1 MNIIKKIILF
11 LNIINLIILIYAMTG
26 FKADD
31 VTLSKGEVYY
41 FDKGWTITWEDGTVR
56 EDVKLPYNGKSEKNE
71 LITIENVI
79 PKEYYGR
86 TIHFLSTDKIIRAY
100 IDGKLVYEFGVN
112 DERAFGHSPGSVEVL
127 IDIPMNVEEGLLRIE
142 MESPYVNS
150 AATIT
155 QIKVADRAVAIQGL
169 FKSRIF
175 DIIVSVIVIVL
186 CIVFN
191 ILFIAQKATKQKS
204 FGLQYLAYF
213 CGNSCIYFLIETR
226 ILTVFYGNQ
235 LLYSILVYIVIMIMP
250 VYLLL
255 YYEKTMPEIYKK
267 RYIIMFGVCC
277 ANILI
282 QNLLQVLNIVDYK
295 NMVLFSHIIILSV
308 LFGITETLWD
318 ESIKHKKSG
327 HKLDIAAMFI
337 MGISVIID
345 MVRYYVLRSGDMGY
359 FQRIST
365 VIFGI
370 FMVISH
376 IIRLANNYSDSR
388 KKYVEE
394 IEQQNLILMQAKEE
408 AQAANVAKSKFLA
421 NMSHEIRTPINT
433 VLGMDE
439 MIIREA
445 EQKEIVD
452 YAVDIQNAGNTLLA
466 IINDILDFSKIE
478 AGNLEIKERE
488 YDFASLIHDTS
499 LMASFK
505 AEEKGID
512 FIMTVDNNLPSRL
525 YGDDI
530 RIRQVVENLLTN
542 GIKYT
547 KAGFVQLVIK
557 GEKKGDT
564 IKLYFEVI
572 DTGVGIKQE
581 DMPKLFN
588 EFERI
593 DETANRDVAGTGL
606 GLNITSQLI
615 ELMGGKLEARSE
627 FGKGTNMFFTL
638 EQPIINDE
646 PIGNLEERVRQR
658 NLNKNKDKYRLVFEA
673 PDANIL
679 VVDDNDM
686 NRRVFKSLLKKT
698 KIHVDEAE
706 GGIRCLE
713 MIQNKHYDIIFL
725 DHMMPNMDG
734 IETLHAMES
743 LDVHL
748 CKGTPVIVLTA
759 NAIQGAKEMYL
770 NEGFDGYMS
779 KPVVAEKLEN
789 MIQELLPSHMV
800 QMVVFNPDEQMENVE
815 LRMNVPKEILDLG
828 QIDGVDLEYAF
839 YRLQDMDVLMTTL
852 HEFYRMVYVEADNLN
867 ELFEHLEEEG
877 NLELYRIKVHA
888 MKSSAALIGAM
899 QLSGVA
905 KTLEYAARDGRV
917 EIIKALTVPFL
928 EEWREYRERLKPVI
942 EGKNSERKG
951 EPEGAVIDPDVI
963 RGLLSGIDISLQ
975 IMDVDKADELME
987 KLQSYRYTS
996 DIETEIDRLSGLVVN
1011 LEIEKVTEQINKISD
1026 MLRK

>member
-1 MNIIKKIILF
+1 MNIIKKIIWL
-11 LNIINLIILIYAMTG
+11 LNIINLVILIYAMVG
-26 FKADD
+26 FKGDD
-31 VTLSKGEVYY
+31 VTLSKGEVYD
-41 FDKGWTITWEDGTVR
+41 FNEGWTVIWEDGTVR
-56 EDVKLPYNGKSEKNE
+56 ENVTLPYNGKSEKNQRV
-71 LITIENVI
+71 TIENTI
-79 PKEYYGR
+79 PEEYHGC

-100 IDGKLVYEFGVN
+100 IDGHIVYEFGVN

-127 IDIPMNVEEGLLRIE
+127 IDIPMNISEGHLRIE
-142 MESPYVNS
+142 MESPYANY
-150 AATIT
+150 AASIAE
-155 QIKVADRAVAIQGL
+155 IKVADRAVAIQAL

-175 DIIVSVIVIVL
+175 DIILSVIVLVL
-186 CIVFN
+186 CIVFT
-191 ILFIAQKATKQKS
+191 ILFISQKATKQKS
-204 FGLQYLAYF
+204 FGLHFLGLF
-213 CGNSCIYFLIETR
+213 CGNSCIYFLVETR

-235 LLYSILVYIVIMIMP
+235 MLYSILAYIIVMIMP
-250 VYLLL
+250 IYLLL
-255 YYEKTMPEIYKK
+255 YYEKIMPDKYKK
-267 RYIIMFGVCC
+267 RYTIMLGICC
-277 ANILI
+277 ANIVI
-282 QNLLQVLNIVDYK
+282 QNLLQVLNIVDYR
-295 NMVLFSHIIILSV
+295 NMLVISHIIIFAALIV
-308 LFGITETLWD
+308 IIETIWD
-318 ESIKHKKSG
+318 ESDKQRRKG
-327 HKLDIAAMFI
+327 YRLDFFALAILEL
-337 MGISVIID
+337 SVIID
-345 MVRYYVLRSGDMGY
+345 MMRYYIMRASDMGY
-359 FQRIST
+359 IQRIGT

-370 FMVISH
+370 IMIISH
-376 IIRLANNYSDSR
+376 IIRLSNSYSDSR
-388 KKYVEE
+388 RQQMEE
-394 IEQQNLILMQAKEE
+394 IERQNQILMQAKEE

-478 AGNLEIKERE
+478 SGKLEIKERE

-530 RIRQVVENLLTN
+530 RIRQVIENLLTN

-557 GEKKGDT
+557 GEKNGDS

-572 DTGVGIKQE
+572 DTGTGIKQE

-646 PIGNLEERVRQR
+646 PIGNLEERVRER

-734 IETLHAMES
+734 IETFHAMES

-770 NEGFDGYMS
+770 KEGFDGYMS

-800 QMVVFNPDEQMENVE
+800 QMVVFNPDEQMQDIE
-815 LRMNVPKEILDLG
+815 LRTNAPKEILDMG

-852 HEFYRMVYVEADNLN
+852 HEFYRMVYVEADNLK
-867 ELFEHLEEEG
+867 ELFEHLDEEG

-905 KTLEYAARDGRV
+905 KTLEYAARDGKV
-917 EIIKALTVPFL
+917 EVIKALTAPFL
-928 EEWREYRERLKPVI
+928 EEWREYKERLKPVI
-942 EGKNSERKG
+942 EGKNSERNG

-987 KLQSYRYTS
+987 KLQSYRFTS
-996 DIETEIDRLSGLVVN
+996 DIETEVDRLSGLVVN
-1011 LEIEKVTEQINKISD
+1011 LEIEKVTEQISKISD
-1026 MLRK
+1026 MLR